1 MDASRGDKRVRCRL
15 VILEMGVNW
24 HTRILNVA
32 ASHCNVLPS
41 FSLYFADAT
50 IMPQVERQA
59 ELAELLAL
67 VATAGRLVW
76 QDALRRARPSND
88 RS

>member
-1 MDASRGDKRVRCRL
+1 
-15 VILEMGVNW
+15 
-24 HTRILNVA
+24 
-32 ASHCNVLPS
+32 
-41 FSLYFADAT
+41 
-50 IMPQVERQA
+50 MPQVERQA